1 MSNTIVEVAVKESH
15 VLILKGK
22 GMNMTDMAKAFGI
35 SSNEMR
41 KIYQELGLV
50 KVPDNA
56 VRVVLVRDMDEEMSK
71 LTSHNTN
78 NEVKEEEIL
87 EEEATITA
95 NGPSMQEVADLVS

>member
-1 MSNTIVEVAVKESH
+1 MPAN
-15 VLILKGK
+15 
-22 GMNMTDMAKAFGI
+22 
-35 SSNEMR
+35 
-41 KIYQELGLV
+41 
-50 KVPDNA
+50 